1 MMVPL
6 SILALLQ
13 YLMVVP
19 LVHSGSSTST
29 CCSQRSIT
37 DNYWECVVGKQ
48 LEEDDLEI
56 EMEHMLDEDER
67 SDDNLLKT
75 NYSDQS

>member
-6 SILALLQ
+6 SILVLLQ

-19 LVHSGSSTST
+19 LVHSGSST

-37 DNYWECVVGKQ
+37 DNYSECVVGKQ

-56 EMEHMLDEDER
+56 EMEHMLDED
-67 SDDNLLKT
+67 
-75 NYSDQS
+75 